1 MSIVYG
7 PVPSRRLGQ
16 SLGVDP
22 IPFKTCNYN
31 CVYCQLGRTHPL
43 TNRRQDFYPLAA
55 ILAEVRAALAA
66 HPPGAIDYVTD
77 VAQVAASLPAPPIV
91 IGHSAGGFI
100 VQKYLEVHPA
110 PAAVLLASVAPSGL
124 LPIVLTMAVR
134 RPLVFLRA
142 LPTLNMRRLV
152 GTPELGR
159 EWLFSAEMPA
169 DQVARFAGQ
178 MQNESFL
185 ALMDM
190 ALLRLVRRSRIR
202 TPLLVLGAE
211 GDRLTPP
218 RTIEATARAYGA
230 PVQIFPGMA
239 HDMMLEPGWEAVA
252 EQMLA
257 WLGQQPALMPR

>member
-1 MSIVYG
+1 MRLELV
-7 PVPSRRLGQ
+7 SRQPEKAVSPTPLLFVHGAWHAAWCWEPHFLPYFAQHGYVCYALSLRGHGDSQGKERLRWWR
-16 SLGVDP
+16 V
-22 IPFKTCNYN
+22 
-31 CVYCQLGRTHPL
+31 
-43 TNRRQDFYPLAA
+43 A
-55 ILAEVRAALAA
+55 
-66 HPPGAIDYVTD
+66 DYVAD
-77 VAQVAASLPAPPIV
+77 VVQAAASLPVPPIV

-100 VQKYLEVHPA
+100 VQKYLEAHPA
-110 PAAVLLASVAPSGL
+110 PAAVLLASVAPTGL

-134 RPLVFLRA
+134 HPLVFLRA
-142 LPTLNMRRLV
+142 LSTLDMRRLV
-152 GTPELGR
+152 GTPELSR
-159 EWLFSAEMPA
+159 EWLFSAKMPP

-185 ALMDM
+185 AFMDM

-239 HDMMLEPGWEAVA
+239 HDMMLEPAWEAVA
-252 EQMLA
+252 QRILA
-257 WLGQQPALMPR
+257 WLGQQPTLMSR